1 MADAKR
7 KLKGI
12 HFDFE
17 GAEVSYTDASQGGAC
32 SGHNDPFLLKAKQ
45 EMRPLTE
52 EQQQLLAD
60 IGEEPTALIKTVNG
74 EETNAPSSSETEGT
88 LGEETKLKKGND
100 DMSKETELANEVAEL
115 KKALLTEK
123 AKNEIQGFGFDKE
136 LTAELANTLSEL
148 DDAGIAI
155 VVKAFEK
162 VKADA
167 DVKLD
172 KAKEQLKVSEEN
184 GVGALLDKEAGEGG
198 ETEQEVKKDYKELSL
213 VEKIAQ
219 HQSGEFKKTK

>member
-12 HFDFE
+12 HFDFG

-52 EQQQLLAD
+52 EQEQLLAD
-60 IGEEPTALIKTVNG
+60 IGEEPTALIKTVND

-100 DMSKETELANEVAEL
+100 DMSQETLDKIAKL
-115 KKALLTEK
+115 EK
-123 AKNEIQGFGFDKE
+123 QLRASEAKNELQGFGFDKE
-136 LTAELANTLSEL
+136 LTAELANTLSDL
-148 DDAGIAI
+148 DEAGVAT
-155 VVKAFEK
+155 VVKALEK

-167 DVKLD
+167 DAKLD
-172 KAKEQLKVSEEN
+172 KAKEKLEASEEN
-184 GVGALLDKEAGEGG
+184 GLGNLLDKEAGDGG

-213 VEKIAQ
+213 VEQIEK
-219 HQSGEFKKTK
+219 HQNGEFKKTK